1 MAHPNWTLRR
11 PTPSDADGLARVHN
25 ECWREAYGTL
35 LPADFYDDSALER
48 RQKLWAGLVRSD
60 PAAQRLRL
68 AEADDQVIGFA
79 SAVPTD
85 HDNPRSTQLRMLYVL
100 RRFHGSGAGQ
110 ALLDA
115 VVGSEPCQLW
125 VARDNRRAQAFY
137 RRNGFVPDGA
147 EKQEDRAGD
156 LWVMRL
162 VR

>member
-11 PTPSDADGLARVHN
+11 PDPHDADGLARVHN

-35 LPADFYDDSALER
+35 LPADFYDDSA
-48 RQKLWAGLVRSD
+48 
-60 PAAQRLRL
+60 
-68 AEADDQVIGFA
+68 
-79 SAVPTD
+79 
-85 HDNPRSTQLRMLYVL
+85 
-100 RRFHGSGAGQ
+100 
-110 ALLDA
+110 LDA